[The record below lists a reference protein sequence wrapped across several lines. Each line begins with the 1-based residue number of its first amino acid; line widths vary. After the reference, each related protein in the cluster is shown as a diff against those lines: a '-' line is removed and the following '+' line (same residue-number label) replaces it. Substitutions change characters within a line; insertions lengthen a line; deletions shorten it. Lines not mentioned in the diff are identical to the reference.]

1 MQIPFAYFS
10 RNTGQAVGDTYFYAR
25 RPWAEWMSTHGANL
39 RSTPQHPEL
48 EAQTMVK
55 VVPVTIQYV
64 LKIYDNRV
72 AKLESLI
79 DILLNKTIREKTR
92 SYRYDSDVLG
102 INVRY
107 RIELGNPQYDR
118 SPTLKERLSGRGQV
132 YSIVVPFQVYCL
144 LGEGVPVK
152 RVHEV
157 DLTYRFFDARTN
169 ALDLRGRPIPTEADK
184 LETIVIDENTYVG
197 AP

>member
-1 MQIPFAYFS
+1 
-10 RNTGQAVGDTYFYAR
+10 
-25 RPWAEWMSTHGANL
+25 
-39 RSTPQHPEL
+39 
-48 EAQTMVK
+48 
-55 VVPVTIQYV
+55 
-64 LKIYDNRV
+64 
-72 AKLESLI
+72 LI